1 MYIYLLLYG
10 TCFSILIWVIQH
22 KKSNKFIRLTFLF
35 ISILAILLSYIIPSK
50 TFLGSESWY
59 NISPYREI
67 IYFIIMILGMSARY
81 ITNAIEVRREKII
94 KLKKSSKYNKKSKV
108 KLDLDVYEFSYPFFF
123 SIITFGMLLKQIEA
137 ETITVSSVVLSFQNG
152 FFWQTVLK
160 KEIK

>member
-1 MYIYLLLYG
+1 M
-10 TCFSILIWVIQH
+10 IWVIQH